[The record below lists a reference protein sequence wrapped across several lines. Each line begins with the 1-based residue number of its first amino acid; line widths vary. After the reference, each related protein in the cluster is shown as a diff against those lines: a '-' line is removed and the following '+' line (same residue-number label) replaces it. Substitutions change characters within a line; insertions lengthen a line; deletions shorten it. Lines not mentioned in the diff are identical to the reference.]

1 MCWFIFRL
9 EEEEMQKQKI
19 QLEKVQVE
27 AKLKKVEEDLVQV
40 EDANAKVC
48 PSAHLTISRSSSMLL
63 SHVFQ
68 LFFNSSS

>member
-1 MCWFIFRL
+1 
-9 EEEEMQKQKI
+9 MQKQKI

-48 PSAHLTISRSSSMLL
+48 LSA
-63 SHVFQ
+63 
-68 LFFNSSS
+68 FFLP